1 MSRLGKFA
9 RLAIGLTTSLL
20 AGCAEWSATQTPL
33 PSKAVVE
40 LLKPVPVYDKAPCW
54 MQRRWSADNSR
65 KQTAA
70 TGKVTVYA
78 PPCVTD
84 KPKEAAKPDEKMS

>member
-1 MSRLGKFA
+1 MP
-9 RLAIGLTTSLL
+9 LL

-33 PSKAVVE
+33 PSKAVAE
-40 LLKPVPVYDKAPCW
+40 LLRPVPVYEGAPCW
-54 MQRRWSADNSR
+54 MQKRWSADNSR
-65 KQTAA
+65 KRTAA

-84 KPKEAAKPDEKMS
+84 KPKNEAAKPDEKTS